1 MIEDEYTNEDGFTMQ
16 QIQIIR
22 LHYINEKKNAWD
34 EYWQNKSLQKM
45 LVARIAERELA
56 DLEIA
61 YVEIQIKI
69 KELKYSQSL

>member
-1 MIEDEYTNEDGFTMQ
+1 MIEDEYTNDDGFTMQ
-16 QIQIIR
+16 QIQIIT